1 MTSAPSAPV
10 AQPTVATSTTAR
22 AHRAGSSSIRRNA
35 GTWVSRVIIWA
46 IICVML
52 FPVLY
57 VVLFS
62 LKGGAPSLY
71 SPNLFPKT
79 YTLEHYNRLIHGSFP
94 IWAMNS
100 LIYGLSCALI
110 SVFFATL
117 GGYAFSRLRFRGK
130 RYGILALLVIQA
142 LPTNLAIVAYF
153 KMLNAVGLYST
164 RIGIILILGFGGSA
178 LSVWLMR
185 NFMESIPKE
194 LDEAS
199 QLDGAG
205 TFRTFWQVVLPLVL
219 PMLVAQFIF
228 SFIGVYNEYI
238 LTTVLLAQDDKYP
251 LGVGVRTFSTQF
263 ATQWTTFCAAAVL
276 GSIPILIIFF
286 IAQRFLLEGLTRGAI
301 KG

>member
-1 MTSAPSAPV
+1 
-10 AQPTVATSTTAR
+10 
-22 AHRAGSSSIRRNA
+22 
-35 GTWVSRVIIWA
+35 
-46 IICVML
+46 ML

-71 SPNLFPKT
+71 SPTLFPQSFT
-79 YTLEHYNRLIHGSFP
+79 FEHYDRLLHGSFP
-94 IWAMNS
+94 TWAMNS
-100 LIYGLSCALI
+100 LIYGLACALI
-110 SVFFATL
+110 NVVFATL

-130 RYGILALLVIQA
+130 RYGILALLIIQA

-153 KMLNAVGLYST
+153 KMLDAVGLYST
-164 RIGIILILGFGGSA
+164 RLGIILILGLGGSA

-185 NFMESIPKE
+185 NFMESIPRE

-205 TFRTFWQVVLPLVL
+205 TFRTFWQIVLPLVL

-238 LTTVLLAQDDKYP
+238 LTSVLLADDSLYP
-251 LGVGVRTFSTQF
+251 LGVGVHSFSTQF
-263 ATQWTTFCAAAVL
+263 STQWTTFCAAAVL
-276 GSIPILIIFF
+276 GSIPILVIFF
-286 IAQRFLLEGLTRGAI
+286 IAQRFLVEGLTRGAI